1 MKDMTLGEVLALM
14 DPETRKQSERT
25 IRRWVG
31 RGDGVAVYE
40 NKNLGSPNAG
50 HKKFTSFGSSE
61 AQLEVDDPP
70 ERLPDI
76 GGQINWAYMLV
87 GGYRRC
93 CERDNDGDGNCDV
106 HERRGV
112 LRMQS

>member
-1 MKDMTLGEVLALM
+1 MKNMTLGEVLALM
-14 DPETRKQSERT
+14 DPETREQSECI
-25 IRRWVG
+25 IRRWVD

-40 NKNLGSPNAG
+40 NHAMDSRFFG
-50 HKKFTSFGSSE
+50 HKKFVSFGSTE

-76 GGQINWAYMLV
+76 GGQINWAYTLV

-93 CERDNDGDGNCDV
+93 CERDDDGNGNCDV

-112 LRMQS
+112 MRPG